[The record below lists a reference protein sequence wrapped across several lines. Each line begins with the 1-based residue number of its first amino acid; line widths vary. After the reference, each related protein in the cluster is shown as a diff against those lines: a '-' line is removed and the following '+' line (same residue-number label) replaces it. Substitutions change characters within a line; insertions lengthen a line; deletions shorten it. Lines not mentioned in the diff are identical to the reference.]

1 MFRGKIYVSIL
12 LGIAF
17 LAGILAPVP
26 ECYVTRLT
34 CPVKKNLASI
44 SHASNSTTLVSPPLP
59 CCTKHE
65 SFSVLSAKCPLA
77 ALKPWM
83 KSYSPDL
90 ETIEIP
96 ILHVV
101 LIPRIFDEHQWLST
115 VTFFIDRG
123 IQYPI
128 PPPIPIRLQKES
140 FLI

>member
-1 MFRGKIYVSIL
+1 MFRGKIFVSIL
-12 LGIAF
+12 LGMAF

-34 CPVKKNLASI
+34 CPVKKNLTSV
-44 SHASNSTTLVSPPLP
+44 SHASNSTNLASPSSS

-65 SFSVLSAKCPLA
+65 SVSALSTKCPLA

-96 ILHVV
+96 ILHAA
-101 LIPRIFDEHQWLST
+101 LIPRIFDEHQWQST
-115 VTFFIDRG
+115 MTFFIDHG
-123 IQYPI
+123 IQYAI
-128 PPPIPIRLQKES
+128 PPPIPILLQKES